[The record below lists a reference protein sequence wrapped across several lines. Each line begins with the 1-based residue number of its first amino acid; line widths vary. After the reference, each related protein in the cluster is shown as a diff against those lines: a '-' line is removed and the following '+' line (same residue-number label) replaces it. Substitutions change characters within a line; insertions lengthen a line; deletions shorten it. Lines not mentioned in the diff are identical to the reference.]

1 MDDAAVFLDKDGTLL
16 DNVPYSV
23 EPSLV
28 RLSPG
33 ALEGLRLLADAGYR
47 LHVISN
53 QSGLARGFF
62 DEGALM
68 LVRERIQ
75 TLLAEAGL
83 RLDGFYYCPHL
94 PEGRVSRYS
103 LVCSCRKPRPGLILR
118 AAAENGLDLERS
130 WLVGD
135 ILDDVEAGRSA
146 GCRTVLLDNGNET
159 EWQLSPPRLPH
170 HLARDLEEAARII
183 TAVDQKAR
191 MLQGDSRT

>member
-16 DNVPYSV
+16 DNVPYNV
-23 EPSLV
+23 DGSLV

-33 ALEGLRLLADAGYR
+33 ALEGLGLLASAGYR

-53 QSGLARGFF
+53 QSGLARGLF
-62 DEGALM
+62 DEEALM
-68 LVRERIQ
+68 LVRDRIQ

-94 PEGRVSRYS
+94 PEARVSRYA

-130 WLVGD
+130 WLIGD

-183 TAVDQKAR
+183 IAVDRKAR
-191 MLQGDSRT
+191 ILQGDSRT